1 MRTEK
6 KRLAGSDRWGD
17 RGSEVRLLLLA
28 PGLDPKVRETVL
40 SVAGTGLDTSDLFVV
55 ELVPTGQALRVGV
68 HRFASSWPYR
78 TEDLERQIR
87 AALITG
93 GDRKRASQG
102 HG

>member
-1 MRTEK
+1 
-6 KRLAGSDRWGD
+6 L
-17 RGSEVRLLLLA
+17 
-28 PGLDPKVRETVL
+28 
-40 SVAGTGLDTSDLFVV
+40 

-68 HRFASSWPYR
+68 HRFASPWPYG

-87 AALITG
+87 AALIAG

>member
-1 MRTEK
+1 
-6 KRLAGSDRWGD
+6 
-17 RGSEVRLLLLA
+17 LLLA
-28 PGLDPKVRETVL
+28 PGLDPKERETIL
-40 SVAGTGLDTSDLFVV
+40 SAAGTGLDTSNLSFL

-68 HRFASSWPYR
+68 HWFASSWPYR

-87 AALITG
+87 AALIAD